1 MNIQRSKQYNF
12 RSEMKKMFLLFFMSS
27 VVFSLKAQSNP
38 ATEESE
44 FFISYGNTV
53 DPELIG
59 IHRND
64 SFKWQI
70 TDEAS
75 KIIADDSQGSFF
87 SYVFSA
93 PGTFYVEIINVESEQ
108 NHVCS
113 NHGFSG
119 NLKISVSP
127 VKISFDVQSIVFS
140 APLTAEN
147 LASSVEISL
156 PVTVSYYDNSIS
168 KIAIEEVKVSFQG
181 VDCNVDCGHT
191 EPGQKLIAGQSLIH
205 FKASGIVPKGTYV
218 MLDFI
223 DHNGLI
229 TTYYNTNEL

>member
-1 MNIQRSKQYNF
+1 
-12 RSEMKKMFLLFFMSS
+12 MKTMFLLFFIFSL
-27 VVFSLKAQSNP
+27 VFNLKAQSNL

-44 FFISYGNTV
+44 IFISYGNTV
-53 DPELIG
+53 NPEQIG

-75 KIIADDSQGSFF
+75 RIIADESQGSFF

-93 PGTFYVEIINVESEQ
+93 PGTFFVEIISVESEQ

-119 NLKISVSP
+119 NWKVSVSP
-127 VKISFDVQSIVFS
+127 VKISFDVNSIVFS
-140 APLTAEN
+140 APFIAEN
-147 LASSVEISL
+147 LASSFEISL
-156 PVTVSYYDNSIS
+156 PVNVSYYNNSIS
-168 KIAIEEVKVSFQG
+168 KIAIEQVKMSFQG
-181 VDCNVDCGHT
+181 VNCNVDCGYT
-191 EPGQKLIAGQSLIH
+191 EPGQKLMAGQSLIR
-205 FKASGIVPKGTYV
+205 FKVSGIAPKGTYV

-229 TTYYNTNEL
+229 TTYYHTNEL